1 MIKVPNIFKF
11 FKRKLQVIPVT
22 EPVANFDG
30 ARLKRGGSF
39 LVNEPKSEAAFDA
52 FASIIRG
59 ACAECRQPETFPC
72 ESIGCE
78 RCTLACPCNHC
89 MHARAQGL
97 CLTMESPEKIRQRY
111 LLQITPIFWISKH
124 GNGSISP
131 ANLEIMAGM
140 INDFFRR
147 SKNPVVLLDG
157 IEYLVI
163 TNGFNPVLK
172 FLHDVREMVI
182 LKKAIFILPVSSA
195 AFEERENALIE
206 TIFERADFKIVS
218 S

>member
-1 MIKVPNIFKF
+1 MIEVLRL
-11 FKRKLQVIPVT
+11 FKRKPKVIPVT

-30 ARLKRGGSF
+30 ARLKRGRCYR
-39 LVNEPKSEAAFDA
+39 VNELKSEGAFEI
-52 FASIIRG
+52 FTSIIRG
-59 ACAECRQPETFPC
+59 ACAECRHPETFPC
-72 ESIGCE
+72 ESIGCD
-78 RCTLACPCNHC
+78 RCTLACPCKYC
-89 MHARAQGL
+89 TQSRAQGL
-97 CLTMESPEKIRQRY
+97 CFTIDSPVEIRERY

-131 ANLEIMAGM
+131 ASLEIMAGM

-163 TNGFNPVLK
+163 TNGFIPVLK

-195 AFEERENALIE
+195 AFEDRENALIE
-206 TIFERADFKIVS
+206 KIFDIADFKIVS